1 MNFSRGTG
9 GLNLS
14 GPAADKLNRSGLFD
28 GLGNCDRSEPAHASL
43 DWLKVR

>member
-28 GLGNCDRSEPAHASL
+28 GFGLIGRNPPMRVLIGSKSGD
-43 DWLKVR
+43 